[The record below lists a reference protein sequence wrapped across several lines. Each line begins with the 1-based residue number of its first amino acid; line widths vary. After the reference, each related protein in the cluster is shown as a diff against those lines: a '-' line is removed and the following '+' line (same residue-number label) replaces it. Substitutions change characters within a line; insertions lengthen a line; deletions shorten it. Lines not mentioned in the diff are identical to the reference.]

1 MRLGDRV
8 KWWAEGETLRPGG
21 QKHNGLD
28 LRLYETA
35 SGQVAALSE
44 GTKIP
49 LLYPGR
55 IVSISPDFLAQSIFV
70 ENEVNKAGRG
80 KRLFTVY
87 GHLLADARLEGRR
100 LDACLDEGLVIGG
113 LGRLKKSAAPAH
125 LHISILYAPED
136 VPVKKLSWKLLDE
149 TPGVVFLDPE
159 GM

>member
-1 MRLGDRV
+1 M

-100 LDACLDEGLVIGG
+100 LDGGQVIGS
-113 LGRLKKSAAPAH
+113 LGRPKTNTAPAH
-125 LHISILYAPED
+125 LHLSIFLAPED

-159 GM
+159 GIL